1 MEGVVTVAVVVVVVV
16 VVVDVNVKVVV
27 IAGVVADVEMTG
39 GGLILTDLS

>member
-1 MEGVVTVAVVVVVVV
+1 MEGVVTVAVVVVVV

>member
-1 MEGVVTVAVVVVVVV
+1 MEGVVTVAVVVVVV

-27 IAGVVADVEMTG
+27 IAGVVADGAMTG